1 MGAWSAE
8 IFDDDG
14 AADIIGE
21 YKILLGYGISPE
33 EAYQKIEEYFYPDYK
48 EAHEEDVYW
57 LAIALFQWQ
66 NGILMEE
73 VKQQALRC
81 IDDEEYLERWKDSG
95 EEIYKERKAV
105 LEKLKYDL
113 IHVVKER
120 KKRFPKCDKCY
131 RFKTPWQVGDLLA
144 YKVIS
149 PMVVW
154 GEAVNSEDKTK
165 LWEAQKRIKDK
176 YILLR
181 VVDVDKVP
189 VSDICPE
196 LDYASSAI
204 VMLYD
209 WIGDALPTEEEICNL
224 EFKPIVSE
232 YWRKIKELVS
242 SICLEVLDEKE
253 EKQWCEISVLK
264 SEKEYRKPQMYLEH
278 RSSPINFVSQF
289 DLSLIFTFAID
300 GDDQVEWYIDKYSY
314 EEE

>member
-14 AADIIGE
+14 AADIRGE
-21 YKILLGYGISPE
+21 YKILLGYGIPPE
-33 EAYQKIEEYFYPDYK
+33 EAYQKIEECFYPDYK

-144 YKVIS
+144 YKITA
-149 PMVVW
+149 PMLEW
-154 GEAVNSEDKTK
+154 GEEVSDEKK
-165 LWEAQKRIKDK
+165 RKFREAQKLITDK

-181 VVDVDKVP
+181 VVNIDKIP
-189 VSDICPE
+189 VSDIYPE
-196 LDYASSAI
+196 LDYCSIAI
-204 VMLYD
+204 VMMYD
-209 WIGDALPTEEEICNL
+209 WLGDELPTEEEICSL
-224 EFKPIVSE
+224 EFKPIVSG
-232 YWRKIKELVS
+232 YWEKNKEIVG
-242 SICLEVLDEKE
+242 SICLEVEGSKE
-253 EKQWCEISVLK
+253 EKKWCEISLLK
-264 SEKEYRKPQMYLEH
+264 SEKDYVVPQMYYAH
-278 RSSPINFVSQF
+278 RGSPYQSVSRF
-289 DLSLIFTFAID
+289 DVSLIFTFAFAKD
-300 GDDQVEWYIDKYSY
+300 NQLEWYSDKHFW

>member
-1 MGAWSAE
+1 MGAWSAK

-14 AADIIGE
+14 AEEIKEE
-21 YKILLGYGISPE
+21 YKILLGYGIPPE
-33 EAYQKIEEYFYPDYK
+33 EVYQKIEECFYPDYK
-48 EAHEEDVYW
+48 GENDEDVYW

-131 RFKTPWQVGDLLA
+131 RYKTPWKVGDLLA
-144 YKVIS
+144 YKITA
-149 PMVVW
+149 PMLEW
-154 GEAVNSEDKTK
+154 GGEVSDEDKRK
-165 LWEAQKRIKDK
+165 LQEAQKLITDK

-181 VVDVDKVP
+181 VVNIDKNP
-189 VSDICPE
+189 VSDIYPE
-196 LDYASSAI
+196 LDYCSIAI
-204 VMLYD
+204 VMMYD
-209 WIGDALPTEEEICNL
+209 WLGDTLPTEEEISNL

-232 YWRKIKELVS
+232 YWKQNKEIVGS
-242 SICLEVLDEKE
+242 VCLEVKGSKE
-253 EKQWCEISVLK
+253 EKKWCEISLLK
-264 SEKEYRKPQMYLEH
+264 REKDYVVPQMYYVH
-278 RSSPINFVSQF
+278 RASPYRLVSQF
-289 DLSLIFTFAID
+289 DVSLIFTYALTEED
-300 GDDQVEWYIDKYSY
+300 KVEWYSDKHFF